1 MNSVFLQKQD
11 VTNLITPCTQA
22 TCISKSPDTN
32 PFHQEK
38 NCKTQNLEIHS
49 LSLLR
54 LTYASKRFR
63 LYNTGAVNVQYN
75 VSGNLICFHFR
86 GGGGVFHLH

>member
-1 MNSVFLQKQD
+1 MNSIFLQKQD

-22 TCISKSPDTN
+22 TCISKILVTN
-32 PFHQEK
+32 PFHQER

-49 LSLLR
+49 LLLLR
-54 LTYASKRFR
+54 LSYASKKFR

-75 VSGNLICFHFR
+75 VSRNGTRLY
-86 GGGGVFHLH
+86 G